1 VDEVVALRDA
11 LHQLAAAADLEG
23 GLASLLADL
32 RKASPSSV
40 GLEVTTVVA
49 GQDVRVAH
57 FLPGIRA
64 TDVASSL
71 QVPLRAEPQ
80 GTSLSGPVRVT
91 FYATRPGA
99 FVDLAA
105 DLAHAQ
111 GLPLDRLEL
120 GETRPASTTAGVR
133 GLERVSVIHR
143 AVGVLIAQ
151 GVHPDDA
158 QARLAADAEA
168 ADLPLV
174 DHARAVILAAVQ
186 AADARTGRDHPDDA
200 GL

>member
-1 VDEVVALRDA
+1 MDEVVALRDA

-23 GLASLLADL
+23 GLSSLLADL

-57 FLPGIRA
+57 FLPGVRA
-64 TDVASSL
+64 SDVATSL
-71 QVPLRAEPQ
+71 QVPLRADPQ

-120 GETRPASTTAGVR
+120 GETRPASTAAGVR

-143 AVGVLIAQ
+143 AVGS
-151 GVHPDDA
+151 
-158 QARLAADAEA
+158 
-168 ADLPLV
+168 
-174 DHARAVILAAVQ
+174 
-186 AADARTGRDHPDDA
+186 
-200 GL
+200 

>member
-1 VDEVVALRDA
+1 MDEVVALREA
-11 LHQLAAAADLEG
+11 LHQLATAADLEG
-23 GLASLLADL
+23 GLAGLLTDL

-57 FLPGIRA
+57 FLPGVSA
-64 TDVASSL
+64 DDVVSSL
-71 QVPLRAEPQ
+71 QVPLGGDPR
-80 GTSLSGPVRVT
+80 GTSSSGPVRVT
-91 FYATRPGA
+91 FYATRLGA

-105 DLAHAQ
+105 DLARAQ

-120 GETRPASTTAGVR
+120 GESRPTSTMAGVR
-133 GLERVSVIHR
+133 GLERVSVVHR

-168 ADLPLV
+168 AALPLV
-174 DHARAVILAAVQ
+174 DHARAVILAAVE
-186 AADARTGRDHPDDA
+186 AADARGPSDDTA
-200 GL
+200 L